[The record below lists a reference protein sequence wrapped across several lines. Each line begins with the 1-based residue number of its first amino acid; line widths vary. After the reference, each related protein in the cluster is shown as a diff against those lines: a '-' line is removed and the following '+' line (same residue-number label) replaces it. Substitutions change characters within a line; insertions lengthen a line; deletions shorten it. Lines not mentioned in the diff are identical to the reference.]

1 MSQDL
6 LQLDAWMQ
14 EFIARLDGSARKQ
27 LAGTVGRELRK
38 LQGQN
43 IKAQRSAEGQAWA
56 PRKKTKSVAKPIRY
70 FYKARDG
77 HKRELEMTSYRDDG
91 DRIIGYDKEAKGIRT
106 MLKVGMLRSMPAR
119 STVTTAQVNRAQRM
133 LQRMATP
140 RTLRMRTSPGGVELS
155 FAGRAERIAAV
166 HHFGQRDRVRPG
178 GPEVDYA
185 TRPLLGVGPKERQTV
200 LNLVYQH
207 LGA

>member
-14 EFIARLDGSARKQ
+14 EFIARLDGPARKQ

-56 PRKKTKSVAKPIRY
+56 PRKKP
-70 FYKARDG
+70 KAAAAPVRFVYRGKNGRVREVELSGWRDNG
-77 HKRELEMTSYRDDG
+77 GSLT
-91 DRIIGYDKEAKGIRT
+91 GYDKEAGGKRT
-106 MLKVGMLRSMPAR
+106 LLKVGMLRSLPAR
-119 STVTTAQVNRAQRM
+119 DSVTAAQQTRAQRM
-133 LQRMATP
+133 LQRMAAP
-140 RTLRMRTSPGGVELS
+140 SQLRMQTTAEGVELS
-155 FAGRAERIAAV
+155 FTSRAERIAAV

-185 TRPLLGVGPKERQTV
+185 ARPLLGVGPKERQTV

-207 LGA
+207 LSA